1 MRRIM
6 MICVA
11 LMTVVAASAQQS
23 AEQWLKALNSSL
35 GECYAMRVEVNTSAD
50 TMSGYYM
57 VDGDSYYIE
66 LEQME
71 VYCNGK
77 VRHEINNSR
86 KEVTVD
92 SVDPGSGDL
101 LQNPTRAFDFVA
113 DEFKMSVAETT
124 PTGCVVSLMPL
135 DSSSGIV
142 EIILVLQRN
151 GSKVLPK
158 NILYDYDGE
167 CYAIEL
173 EMVDV
178 GATKLPRWNKE
189 SYSDYDMVSFI

>member
-1 MRRIM
+1 
-6 MICVA
+6 
-11 LMTVVAASAQQS
+11 MTVVAASAQQS

-92 SVDPGSGDL
+92 SVDPSSGDL

-124 PTGCVVSLMPL
+124 PTGCVVSLVPL
-135 DSSSGIV
+135 DSSSAVV

-167 CYAIEL
+167 CYTIEL